1 MKSSKLSQDN
11 KEVEQGRAIAQG
23 MEEIRLQ
30 REKNMAKAVK
40 RRQTMLENAAE
51 KELFNN
57 H

>member
-1 MKSSKLSQDN
+1 MDKQ
-11 KEVEQGRAIAQG
+11 VGQGRAIALG
-23 MEEIRLQ
+23 MHQQKMQI
-30 REKNMAKAVK
+30 EKNMAKAVK